1 MAIHETNILEQAG
14 QYNLPQ
20 LDIIS
25 YKQQKDESAPRVIDI
40 KGIADLVE
48 IHEDILTNTLYGTVT
63 VYDTQDIRS
72 VFPLTGLE
80 RLSLVLNTPGLPG
93 YDYRH
98 ETGTPFHIYKVDT
111 ITKVQGK
118 DNAQFYQIFFC
129 SPEMINN
136 QLETVSKAYAGP
148 IENAVNDIVKNKLKS
163 KKPFYFENTATNAK
177 YVIPS
182 LKPLKAINYLASQSV
197 AGKYHNAGYV
207 FYETSKGFNFRS
219 IESLMAMGGSAA
231 RPTRWTYK
239 TQVQLNLDNHE
250 KGQLGATGGQSQV
263 KDVETRMQTIIKYD
277 FDKQIDTLG
286 NIMGGM
292 YANRLVVHDAFNK
305 TIKTHDFDYLKEFEK
320 SFHTETIGDELDSK
334 KHLLPDAQYNDTG
347 KGLNEYP
354 NSKKMVVTETSKVH
368 NDYEFTPTKETL
380 PKAISQQK
388 SLQNLNLTMLVY
400 GNTLLNAGDI
410 IFFDQPLMRPT
421 EKVIPNPYTSGRYLI
436 VSVKHTVSLETG
448 THEMILQCMKDSVRT
463 PYPIE
468 SDPLILGKDKRREIN
483 IYEQDMKTI

>member
-1 MAIHETNILEQAG
+1 MAIHETEILSHPG
-14 QYNLPQ
+14 QYNLSQ

-25 YKQQKDESAPRVIDI
+25 YQQQKDESAPKVIDI

-48 IHEDILTNTLYGTVT
+48 LHEDILTNTLYGSVT

-72 VFPLTGLE
+72 ILPLTGLE

-98 ETGTPFHIYKVDT
+98 ETGTPFHIYKVDK
-111 ITKVQGK
+111 ITKVLGK
-118 DNAQFYQIFFC
+118 DNAQYYQIFFC
-129 SPEMINN
+129 SPEFINN

-197 AGKYHNAGYV
+197 SGKYHNAGYL
-207 FYETSKGFNFRS
+207 FYETAKGYHFRS
-219 IESLMAMGGSAA
+219 IESLLASGGSVA
-231 RPTRWTYK
+231 RPHRWVYTS
-239 TQVQLNLDNHE
+239 QVQLNLDKSE
-250 KGQLGATGGQSQV
+250 KKQPQV
-263 KDVETRMQTIIKYD
+263 KDIESRMQTVIKYD
-277 FDKQIDTLG
+277 FDKQVDTLG

-305 TIKTHDFDYLKEFEK
+305 TIKTHDFDYIKEFEK
-320 SFHTETIGDELDSK
+320 SYHTETVGKELDPK

-347 KGLNEYP
+347 KGLNEYA
-354 NSKKMVVTETSKVH
+354 NSKKMVVAETSKVH
-368 NDYEFTPTKETL
+368 NDYEFTPTKELL
-380 PKAISQQK
+380 PKIISQQK
-388 SLQNLNLTMLVY
+388 TLQNLNLTILVY
-400 GNTLLNAGDI
+400 GNTLINAGDI
-410 IFFDQPLMRPT
+410 INFYQPLLRPADNS
-421 EKVIPNPYTSGRYLI
+421 IPNPYTSGRYLI
-436 VSVKHTVSLETG
+436 TAIKHTVALETG
-448 THEMILQCMKDSVRT
+448 THEMTLQCMKDSVRT

-468 SDPLILGKDKRREIN
+468 SDPLIVGKDNRKEIN
-483 IYEQDMKTI
+483 IYEEDLKEL

>member
-1 MAIHETNILEQAG
+1 MAIHETEILSHPG
-14 QYNLPQ
+14 QYNLSQ

-25 YKQQKDESAPRVIDI
+25 YQQQKDESAPKVIDI

-48 IHEDILTNTLYGTVT
+48 LHEDILTNTLYGSVT

-72 VFPLTGLE
+72 ILPLTGLE

-111 ITKVQGK
+111 ITKVLGK
-118 DNAQFYQIFFC
+118 DNAQYYQIFFC
-129 SPEMINN
+129 SPEFINN

-197 AGKYHNAGYV
+197 SGKYHNSGYL
-207 FYETSKGFNFRS
+207 FYETAKGFHFRS
-219 IESLMAMGGSAA
+219 IESLLAVGGSVA
-231 RPTRWTYK
+231 RPARWIYQ
-239 TQVQLNLDNHE
+239 TQVQLNLDNAE
-250 KGQLGATGGQSQV
+250 KKQPEV
-263 KDVETRMQTIIKYD
+263 KDIETRMQNVIRYD
-277 FDKQIDTLG
+277 FDKQTDILG

-305 TIKTHDFDYLKEFEK
+305 TIKTHDFDYIKQFEK
-320 SFHTETIGDELDSK
+320 SYHTETIGDELDHK
-334 KHLLPDAQYNDTG
+334 KHILPDAQYNDTG
-347 KGLNEYP
+347 KGLNDYP
-354 NSKKMVVTETSKVH
+354 NAKKMVVAETSKVH
-368 NDYEFTPTKETL
+368 NDYEFTPTKELL
-380 PKAISQQK
+380 PKIISQQK
-388 SLQNLNLTMLVY
+388 TLKNLNLTLLVY
-400 GNTLLNAGDI
+400 GNTILNAGDI
-410 IFFDQPLMRPT
+410 IFFNQPLLRPADRT
-421 EKVIPNPYTSGRYLI
+421 IPNPYTSGRYLI
-436 VSVKHTVSLETG
+436 TAIKHTVSLETG
-448 THEMILQCMKDSVRT
+448 THEMTLQCMKDSVRT

-468 SDPLILGKDKRREIN
+468 SDPLIVGKDNRKEIN
-483 IYEQDMKTI
+483 IYEEDLKEL

>member
-1 MAIHETNILEQAG
+1 MAQHETEILSTPG

-25 YKQQKDESAPRVIDI
+25 YQQQKDESAPKVIDI

-48 IHEDILTNTLYGTVT
+48 LHEDILTNTLYGTVT

-72 VFPLTGLE
+72 LFPLTGLE
-80 RLSLVLNTPGLPG
+80 RLSLVLNTPGCPG

-98 ETGTPFHIYKVDT
+98 ETGTPFHIYKIDT
-111 ITKVQGK
+111 ITKVEEK
-118 DNAQFYQIFFC
+118 DNAQYYQIFFC

-182 LKPLKAINYLASQSV
+182 LKPLKAINYLASQSIS
-197 AGKYHNAGYV
+197 GKYHNSGYI

-219 IESLMAMGGSAA
+219 IESLLAMGGSVA
-231 RPTRWTYK
+231 RPTRWTYQA
-239 TQVQLNLDNHE
+239 QVQLNLDNAE
-250 KGQLGATGGQSQV
+250 KKQPEV
-263 KDVETRMQTIIKYD
+263 KDLESRMQNVIKYD
-277 FDKQIDTLG
+277 FDKQADTLG

-305 TIKTHDFDYLKEFEK
+305 TIKTHDFDYIKEFEK
-320 SFHTETIGDELDSK
+320 SYHTETVGDEFDHK

-380 PKAISQQK
+380 PKIISQQK
-388 SLQNLNLTMLVY
+388 TLQNLNLTMLVY
-400 GNTLLNAGDI
+400 GNTIINAGDI
-410 IFFDQPLMRPT
+410 IFFNQPLMRPSDT
-421 EKVIPNPYTSGRYLI
+421 TIPNPYTSGRYLI
-436 VSVKHTVSLETG
+436 LGIKHTVSLETG
-448 THEMILQCMKDSVRT
+448 THEMILKCMKDSVRT

-468 SDPLILGKDKRREIN
+468 SDPLIVGKDNTKNIN
-483 IYEQDMKTI
+483 IYEEDMKTL

>member
-1 MAIHETNILEQAG
+1 MAIYETEILDKPG

-25 YKQQKDESAPRVIDI
+25 YIQQKDESAPKVMDI
-40 KGIADLVE
+40 RGIAELVE
-48 IHEDILTNTLYGTVT
+48 LHEDIFTNTLYGTVT

-72 VFPLTGLE
+72 ILPLTGLE

-98 ETGTPFHIYKVDT
+98 ETGTPFHIYKVDK
-111 ITKVQGK
+111 ITKLQDK
-118 DNAQFYQIFFC
+118 DYAQYYQIYFC
-129 SPEMINN
+129 SPEFINN

-197 AGKYHNAGYV
+197 SGKYHNAGYL
-207 FYETSKGFNFRS
+207 FYETAKGYHFRS
-219 IESLMAMGGSAA
+219 IESLLASGGSVA
-231 RPTRWTYK
+231 RPHRWVYTS
-239 TQVQLNLDNHE
+239 QVQLNLD
-250 KGQLGATGGQSQV
+250 KSDKKQPQV
-263 KDVETRMQTIIKYD
+263 KDIESRMQTVIKYD
-277 FDKQIDTLG
+277 FDKQVDTLG

-305 TIKTHDFDYLKEFEK
+305 TLKTHDFDYIKEFEK
-320 SFHTETIGDELDSK
+320 SYHTETTGDANDSK
-334 KHLLPDAQYNDTG
+334 KHILPDTQYNDTG

-354 NSKKMVVTETSKVH
+354 NSKKMVVAETSKVH
-368 NDYEFTPTKETL
+368 NDFEFTPTKNIL
-380 PKAISQQK
+380 PRIVSQKK
-388 SLQNLNLTMLVY
+388 SLQNLNLTMMVH

-410 IFFDQPLMRPT
+410 INFTVPVLRPGEDT
-421 EKVIPNPYTSGRYLI
+421 IPNPYVSGRYLI
-436 VSVKHTVSLETG
+436 MAIKHTIALG
-448 THEMILQCMKDSVRT
+448 GNHEMTLKCMKDSVRT
-463 PYPIE
+463 PYPKE
-468 SDPLILGKDKRREIN
+468 EDALIVGKDNTEDIS
-483 IYEQDMKTI
+483 IYNKDSEQQFGELS